1 MNMMQKQL
9 TTEAFPVK
17 ARAVAKAST
26 SNQLPEKVWMNK
38 SKYVDAVQICIEN
51 DRREFL
57 TTSNYV
63 MLHFPRK
70 KKIFANT

>member
-26 SNQLPEKVWMNK
+26 SNQVPKKAWMNK
-38 SKYVDAVQICIEN
+38 SKYVDAVQICIKN
-51 DRREFL
+51 DRQVPSDKQLCHVAF
-57 TTSNYV
+57 SQ
-63 MLHFPRK
+63 K